1 MKSVSLLVATALL
14 CLISGLGRAEDKVD
28 YAKMVVGKWEVT
40 KADAGTVPP
49 GALVE
54 FTKDGKLKV
63 AAKKGDEEVK
73 IDGTYTVEKNKLT
86 MIMKI
91 GTDEKKKTITIVKV
105 TEKVMSTKDEDDKTV
120 ELKKAK

>member
-1 MKSVSLLVATALL
+1 MSSPACPSPGGVHMKISLFAAAIL
-14 CLISGLGRAEDKVD
+14 CLVGFARAEEKVD
-28 YAKMVVGKWEVT
+28 YAKLVVGKWEVT

-73 IDGTYTVEKNKLT
+73 IDGTYTVEKNKLSMT
-86 MIMKI
+86 MKV
-91 GTDEKKKTITIVKV
+91 GTDEKKKTITIVKI
-105 TEKVMSTKDEDDKTV
+105 
-120 ELKKAK
+120 